1 MKYNTL
7 GGTGLLVSEFALGTM
22 TFGGKDFPM
31 SAVMG
36 ALDDNAA
43 RRLVDEALAAGI
55 NLFDSANQYGL
66 GESEEILGRALKG
79 RRGEVVISTKVRF
92 RMGPGIN
99 QAGLSRAHL
108 IEEAEACLKRLG
120 TDYIDLFQIH
130 GPDPLTDWEETMRAL
145 DDLVRSG
152 KVRYIGCSNLQGWQ
166 MMKANG
172 ISRQL
177 GLRGFQSNQSYY
189 SLAGRDIERD
199 ILPVVQDQ
207 RMGLLVWSPLAG
219 GFLSG
224 KYTRENSGGADDR
237 RTKFDFPPVDRE
249 QGYAIIDALQDIA
262 KERESTVARV
272 ALAWLLRK
280 PAVTSVIVGAKRP
293 EQLRDNLGAA
303 DVVLSE
309 SEMSRL
315 DAASRLK
322 PEYPLWDP
330 SMYIADR
337 YPAEPLA

>member
-172 ISRQL
+172 IC
-177 GLRGFQSNQSYY
+177 G
-189 SLAGRDIERD
+189 SLACADSNRTSLI
-199 ILPVVQDQ
+199 IHWP
-207 RMGLLVWSPLAG
+207 AAT
-219 GFLSG
+219 LSG
-224 KYTRENSGGADDR
+224 ISFRSFRTSAWGCSSGARWQAVSSPENIHGRTAGEQMTAGRNSIFRQWIVNRVTRLSMHFRISPRNANRRLHGSRWPGCSGSL
-237 RTKFDFPPVDRE
+237 P
-249 QGYAIIDALQDIA
+249 
-262 KERESTVARV
+262 S
-272 ALAWLLRK
+272 
-280 PAVTSVIVGAKRP
+280 PA
-293 EQLRDNLGAA
+293 
-303 DVVLSE
+303 
-309 SEMSRL
+309 
-315 DAASRLK
+315 
-322 PEYPLWDP
+322 
-330 SMYIADR
+330 
-337 YPAEPLA
+337 